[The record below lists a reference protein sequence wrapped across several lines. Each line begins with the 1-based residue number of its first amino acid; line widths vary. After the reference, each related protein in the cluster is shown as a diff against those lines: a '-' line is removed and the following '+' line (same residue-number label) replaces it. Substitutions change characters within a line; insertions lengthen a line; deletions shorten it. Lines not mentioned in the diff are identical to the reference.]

1 MGGFLFGWVMGGSL
15 TAVAATAGAAV
26 IFLAARTSI
35 GSALRERAGPLVNR
49 MARGFREDAFNYLL
63 FLRLAPV
70 FPFWLVNIAP
80 ALFDMRLRPYVVAT
94 FVGILPGT
102 YAYAFIG
109 SGLDSVVAAQEA
121 ADPGCAAAG
130 TCTVEVSALVTRE
143 LVLSFVALAV
153 AALIPVL
160 VRKLRNRRP
169 GPSL

>member
-1 MGGFLFGWVMGGSL
+1 
-15 TAVAATAGAAV
+15 
-26 IFLAARTSI
+26 
-35 GSALRERAGPLVNR
+35 
-49 MARGFREDAFNYLL
+49 
-63 FLRLAPV
+63 
-70 FPFWLVNIAP
+70 
-80 ALFDMRLRPYVVAT
+80 MRLRPYVVAT